1 METIDRTL
9 YLRPMYL
16 QPDIV
21 PICSCFV
28 PICSCFVPICSCFDL
43 PEIHPL
49 FDPSFKID
57 DVDRL
62 LLRHQRREKGVVRDA
77 KWNDD
82 PESGKSHGS
91 TAVSRRKVS

>member
-1 METIDRTL
+1 METINRTL
-9 YLRPMYL
+9 HLRAMYL

-21 PICSCFV
+21 PICFCL
-28 PICSCFVPICSCFDL
+28 DL

-57 DVDRL
+57 AIDRL
-62 LLRHQRREKGVVRDA
+62 LLRHQRRGKGVVRDA

-82 PESGKSHGS
+82 PESRKSHGS